1 MKINLNDFVKVK
13 LTDLGKDIYYHRYD
27 EFNKLYGIYGREV
40 LKPSFPKEDE
50 NGYASFPLWEF
61 ISIYGQYIG
70 MGKPNVIDPIE
81 IIDEDAGFANGFVTI
96 RDVEIAMLKKG
107 QESKRYKL
115 GETWELNF
123 MEIRE
128 ALNAISPTK
137 RKKGKWINAY
147 PKIETNPMFMY
158 GKCSECGFE
167 QSLSGKLN
175 FCPNCGADM
184 REEE

>member
-1 MKINLNDFVKVK
+1 MKINLNDYIKVK

-70 MGKPNVIDPIE
+70 MGKPNVIEPIE

-96 RDVEIAMLKKG
+96 RDVELAMLEKG

-115 GETWELNF
+115 GETWELNL

-137 RKKGKWINAY
+137 LKNGKWIHDGHH
-147 PKIETNPMFMY
+147 II
-158 GKCSECGFE
+158 CDQCGTTMCDKDRE
-167 QSLSGKLN
+167 GDAIPQN
-175 FCPNCGADM
+175 YCPNCGAKM
-184 REEE
+184 EGEKS

>member
-1 MKINLNDFVKVK
+1 MKINLNDYIKVK

-27 EFNKLYGIYGREV
+27 EFSKLYGIYRREV

-96 RDVEIAMLKKG
+96 RDVELAMLEKG

-123 MEIRE
+123 TEIRE

-137 RKKGKWINAY
+137 WKNGKWIHDGHH
-147 PKIETNPMFMY
+147 II
-158 GKCSECGFE
+158 CDQCGTTICDKDRE
-167 QSLSGKLN
+167 GDTIPQKLWS
-175 FCPNCGADM
+175 
-184 REEE
+184 